1 MKLLLE
7 GCWSG
12 EEETKVLGKG
22 VGVVRKG
29 QKWWGRMLGWWGKGV
44 REVGEGSWSGGG
56 ER

>member
-1 MKLLLE
+1 MKLLE

-12 EEETKVLGKG
+12 EVETKVVGKV

-29 QKWWGRMLGWWGKGV
+29 QKWWGRMLCWWGEGCKG
-44 REVGEGSWSGGG
+44 VGEGSGSGGG